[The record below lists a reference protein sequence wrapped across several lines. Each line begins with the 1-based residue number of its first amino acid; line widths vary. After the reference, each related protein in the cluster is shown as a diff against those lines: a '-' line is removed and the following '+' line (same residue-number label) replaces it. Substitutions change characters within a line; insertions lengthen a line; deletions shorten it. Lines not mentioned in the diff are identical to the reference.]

1 MQRARRLFSQT
12 SGIRLA
18 RFFRWTALLIAFMFL
33 VGPAR
38 AIEPVFRDEMDGTQ
52 TMLKLH
58 NERNFKVLEQ
68 SIDHKRGGEIIRLQ
82 GPAGESAELVFS
94 IPNAPVINELWMSAM
109 IHCDRQGVQIA
120 ARAVLPRSQD
130 PLTGRPYELLL
141 KGGNISR
148 GLASE
153 KLVLKD
159 LPKLLERH
167 ARVARLQTPESV
179 DTREAYVSQ
188 IVFLVPGG
196 PGTTTLAVD
205 RVEFYGVLKNG
216 IVDPEVQQATA
227 ETEQL
232 FEGPVLPGIPNESSP
247 AVPVPQAAATG
258 SPPPIDASA
267 IHRIIRWQG
276 EPFEFLA
283 RLGFNTVWLAR
294 QPTDQELA
302 EAVKAGVSL
311 ISPPP
316 SLEQLDREGIPAKWN
331 SVLAWDLGSM
341 LAREDLEHV
350 ARLQRQIQH
359 YDSVESRSTVMTC
372 EQLSRDVSRTAD
384 ALLLG
389 REILGTDLTLRDYV
403 TWLGQRQRIARP
415 GTPLWVTIETELS
428 SARAQQVTALCG
440 IADPLPLNASHE
452 QLTALTAAA
461 MSVKSRNFVFSSE
474 SSLMEKTPA
483 AEQRARNLELINLR
497 LQLLSPWLA
506 TGKVSGVA
514 QSSEPG
520 LSAMVFQ
527 AERSHLLMPVAWS
540 RNFQSQQSLYM
551 NRPVSFLVPGVAE
564 STDVYLLTL
573 AGAKRLRHERT
584 TGGLRVSAE
593 SLPVDGL
600 IMLTSD
606 SQAFSRVS
614 QYLRQVSG
622 RAARLHRDVVA
633 HQLQQLEQLIANS
646 PERTESI
653 DAFRTLIGRSIQE
666 LAACDRNLASG
677 YHELAYDR
685 ADTIEQVLA
694 QAEYVLRNR
703 PGEPITLVTPL
714 GFSTA
719 TLFEERKLANLLST
733 AMASGELLAGGN
745 FEDLNGLLQSG
756 WRHQQLPHAG
766 ITSAVRLSPDMP
778 HEGAYCLELEAR
790 NLDVNAPT
798 SVVPTA
804 PVWISTQGIAVKT
817 GDLVEIS
824 GVARVPEQLIGT
836 VDGLQIIDSLGGPGM
851 ATRIIHSPSWR
862 SFRIVRGVTTDTQL
876 VVSIALSGLGKAQV
890 DDLRVRKLTPAGT
903 VAIQPSAIPRQ

>member
-1 MQRARRLFSQT
+1 MQRARRLFSQI
-12 SGIRLA
+12 SEIRYA
-18 RFFRWTALLIAFMFL
+18 RICRWTALLIAFIL
-33 VGPAR
+33 RSIPAY
-38 AIEPVFRDEMDGTQ
+38 AIEPVLRDEMDGSRPMLRLQNENKFKLLKQ
-52 TMLKLH
+52 T
-58 NERNFKVLEQ
+58 
-68 SIDHKRGGEIIRLQ
+68 IDHQRGAEIVQVL
-82 GPAGESAELVFS
+82 GPAGESAELVFD
-94 IPNAPVINELWMSAM
+94 IPNAPVINELRMSAM
-109 IHCDRQGVQIA
+109 IHCDRPGVQLA
-120 ARAVLPRSQD
+120 ARAVLPRSPD
-130 PLTGRPYELLL
+130 PLSGRPYELLL
-141 KGGNISR
+141 RGGNISR
-148 GLASE
+148 GLTNE
-153 KLVLKD
+153 KIVLKD

-167 ARVARLQTPESV
+167 ARVTRLQTTASV
-179 DTREAYVSQ
+179 DIREAYVSQ

-196 PGTTTLAVD
+196 QGTTTLAVD
-205 RVEFYGVLKNG
+205 RVEFFGALKNG
-216 IVDPEVQQATA
+216 VTDAEVQLATA
-227 ETEQL
+227 ESEQL
-232 FEGPVLPGIPNESSP
+232 FEGPVLPEIPNESAP
-247 AVPVPQAAATG
+247 AAVALA
-258 SPPPIDASA
+258 PPPAIDTAA

-276 EPFEFLA
+276 ESFEFLA
-283 RLGFNTVWLAR
+283 RLGFNTIWLSR
-294 QPTDQELA
+294 QPTDPELA

-311 ISPPP
+311 VCPPP
-316 SLEQLDREGIPAKWN
+316 SLEQLNREGIPAKWN

-341 LAREDLEHV
+341 FAREDLEHV
-350 ARLQRQIQH
+350 AHVQRQLRH

-389 REILGTDLTLRDYV
+389 REILGTDLMLRDYV

-428 SARAQQVTALCG
+428 SARAQQVAALCG
-440 IADPLPLNASHE
+440 ISDPLPLNASHE

-461 MSVKSRNFVFSSE
+461 MSIKCRDFVFSSE

-497 LQLLSPWLA
+497 LQLLSPWLV

-514 QSSEPG
+514 QSSKPG

-540 RNFQSQQSLYM
+540 RNFQSQRSLYV
-551 NRPVSFLVPGVAE
+551 NHPVSFVVPGVSE

-573 AGAKRLRHERT
+573 AGAKRLRHERA
-584 TGGLRVSAE
+584 TGGLKVSAE

-606 SQAFSRVS
+606 PQAFSRVS

-633 HQLQQLEQLIANS
+633 HQLQQLEQLIADS
-646 PERTESI
+646 PEHTESV
-653 DAFRTLIGRSIQE
+653 DVFRTLIGRSIQE

-685 ADTIEQVLA
+685 VNTIEQVLT

-703 PGEPITLVTPL
+703 PEVPITMVTPL

-719 TLFEERKLANLLST
+719 TLFEESKLANLLSAPT
-733 AMASGELLAGGN
+733 MGAELLVGGN
-745 FEDLNGLLQSG
+745 FEDLNGMLQAG
-756 WRHQQLPHAG
+756 WRHQQLPLTG

-790 NLDVNAPT
+790 NLDVNTPV

-804 PVWISTQGIAVKT
+804 PVWITTQALPVKA
-817 GDLVEIS
+817 GDLVEIT
-824 GVARVPEQLIGT
+824 GVARVPEELIGT

-851 ATRIIHSPSWR
+851 ATRITHSPSWR
-862 SFRIVRGVTTDTQL
+862 SFRILRGVAADTEM

-890 DDLRVRKLTPAGT
+890 DELRVRKLTPTGT
-903 VAIQPSAIPRQ
+903 AANQPNSIPR